1 MGSSPIYSLNAE
13 VSQLVDDFVSKAKV
27 CGFES
32 LLQHNNMGLCRNL
45 GRRACLRCMCFES
58 SSLSKPTNT
67 YGEVEMLVFVTRQK
81 LGLFVSMLFNH
92 SHKLLICSNVGS
104 IPTLPTKLKLYD
116 ESTITNGRVAQLEDG
131 IRLKPCS
138 VWVRIPPRLLQK
150 ENI

>member
-1 MGSSPIYSLNAE
+1 
-13 VSQLVDDFVSKAKV
+13 
-27 CGFES
+27 
-32 LLQHNNMGLCRNL
+32 
-45 GRRACLRCMCFES
+45 
-58 SSLSKPTNT
+58 
-67 YGEVEMLVFVTRQK
+67 MLVFVARQK

-116 ESTITNGRVAQLEDG
+116 ENTITNGRVAQLEDG

>member
-1 MGSSPIYSLNAE
+1 
-13 VSQLVDDFVSKAKV
+13 
-27 CGFES
+27 
-32 LLQHNNMGLCRNL
+32 
-45 GRRACLRCMCFES
+45 
-58 SSLSKPTNT
+58 
-67 YGEVEMLVFVTRQK
+67 MLVFVARQK

-138 VWVRIPPRLLQK
+138 VWVRILPRLLQK